1 MSCKWTKD
9 SGRLATCF
17 LLLELVLV
25 LYRADSSDSKVLLTS
40 RWSEKWLRESQSLRG
55 YSVLCTGKKSTEMS
69 FRNLENRG
77 SKSWEENS
85 ERKRFLAVRLPHR
98 AESSAAAALAASL
111 ASKPALSLSTLLLC
125 TIVFVVK
132 KPPLLTAYH
141 RVKRLCCLWVAAQ
154 AFYTVLYDLELRHDL
169 WVLMCL
175 TAALLCVSEKS
186 QQFKAR
192 LQKKPAGVSEL
203 IFIEVLKGSRGPLN
217 DLSNSIKKEW
227 MKCGE
232 CETCSI
238 WFNFS

>member
-132 KPPLLTAYH
+132 KTSTTHGISQSKTPVLPLSCSSGILYRTIWPGIKAWPLSLDVSN
-141 RVKRLCCLWVAAQ
+141 RCAALCLW
-154 AFYTVLYDLELRHDL
+154 EI
-169 WVLMCL
+169 
-175 TAALLCVSEKS
+175 
-186 QQFKAR
+186 
-192 LQKKPAGVSEL
+192 PAIQS
-203 IFIEVLKGSRGPLN
+203 
-217 DLSNSIKKEW
+217 
-227 MKCGE
+227 
-232 CETCSI
+232 
-238 WFNFS
+238 